1 MSAKLT
7 VIFFILICFEVGVL
21 LVYLPWHRSWGENHL
36 LFMAADKFH
45 WSGLISFMTSGYT
58 RGAVTGLGI
67 LNLVLGGW
75 EWVHFNRTVGAFQ
88 AEWRADESFAKSPA
102 GPGSVPDNRPA
113 QTEIE
118 PR

>member
-7 VIFFILICFEVGVL
+7 VIFFILICFEVGL
-21 LVYLPWHRSWGENHL
+21 LLIYLPWHRSWGENHL

-67 LNLVLGGW
+67 LNLMLGGW
-75 EWVHFNRTVGAFQ
+75 EWAHFNRTVGAFQ
-88 AEWRADESFAKSPA
+88 AEWRGDEFAKSP
-102 GPGSVPDNRPA
+102 GSGGVPDNRPA